1 MSEETKWA
9 VEWKDGLG
17 RSRWQPIFPNGQ
29 RLWWR
34 ERDLSAEWRYS
45 NDAGLPPRVYRFR
58 WRAVRVAKARWGE
71 RQAEDLK
78 EVGRDDL

>member
-34 ERDLSAEWRYS
+34 ERDLSAAVVLQDVRALLPAMRE
-45 NDAGLPPRVYRFR
+45 AG
-58 WRAVRVAKARWGE
+58 AR
-71 RQAEDLK
+71 
-78 EVGRDDL
+78 